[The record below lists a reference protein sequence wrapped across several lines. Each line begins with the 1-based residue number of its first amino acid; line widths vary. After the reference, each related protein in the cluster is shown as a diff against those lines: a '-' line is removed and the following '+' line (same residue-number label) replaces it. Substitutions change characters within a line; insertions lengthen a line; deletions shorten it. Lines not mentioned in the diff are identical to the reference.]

1 MDIETFKKLNE
12 KRNITNKDKTI
23 RRYNNIDTTVG
34 KLERI
39 LLFLKQVNF
48 PLSTDEIPFIR

>member
-34 KLERI
+34 KLEHI
-39 LLFLKQVNF
+39 LLFLKQVSF